1 MRRFILITLA
11 AALLFPSQMT
21 GKGFRWGLEWGA
33 SGICHSNTYCVYTAD
48 EGFIV
53 EYRKLSNRMH
63 VNGTLEGFVGIDFAR
78 RMNISLHSGY
88 AGIAD
93 GERGVPLSLRPTL
106 RLGRKPDA
114 GGASIF
120 AEYSSGKM
128 LTSQCLPS
136 SEPAGGQHFRSIWPW
151 ISTQACRFH
160 GHIRTYMTNIPD
172 DI

>member
-53 EYRKLSNRMH
+53 EYRKLSNRLH

-93 GERGVPLSLRPTL
+93 GERGVPVSLRPTL
-106 RLGRKPDA
+106 RLGLSAPYN
-114 GGASIF
+114 GAQD
-120 AEYSSGKM
+120 K
-128 LTSQCLPS
+128 
-136 SEPAGGQHFRSIWPW
+136 
-151 ISTQACRFH
+151 
-160 GHIRTYMTNIPD
+160 D
-172 DI
+172 

>member
-53 EYRKLSNRMH
+53 EYRKLSNRLH

-88 AGIAD
+88 SGIAD
-93 GERGVPLSLRPTL
+93 GEKGSAAFIAADIAPGQEAGCRGSLNLCR
-106 RLGRKPDA
+106 RR
-114 GGASIF
+114 SF
-120 AEYSSGKM
+120 
-128 LTSQCLPS
+128 LP
-136 SEPAGGQHFRSIWPW
+136 EK
-151 ISTQACRFH
+151 C
-160 GHIRTYMTNIPD
+160 
-172 DI
+172 